1 MLNREM
7 IIEKANAQY
16 GWNLDAWNDDV
27 IEKFIDLDILG
38 IDDDAMLK
46 AIESGTLESEDD
58 LFDGSKILQSKP
70 KKKAKKTK
78 KPASTPKDNPFGM
91 FESAITQVVE
101 QQAEPIIDEVVN
113 ARLNAWVN
121 ENSNKITKKIEYIAP
136 SGKKMDDITHEEFEK
151 VETILQGNEPVL
163 LVGPAGTGKNH
174 LGQQIAEHLD
184 LDFYYTSS
192 VTMEHKMMGFI
203 DANGV
208 YHETPFFK
216 ASTLGGVLFIDEL
229 DNSDPEV
236 LKTTVNAAFDNGYV
250 DFPTGKVKVHE
261 NFRVIA
267 AANTFG
273 TGASYEYV
281 GANQLDAS
289 TLDRFMPVYIDY
301 SERIENALTDDEGL
315 LEFIRTFRS
324 ACVEY
329 GIHHVASYRAIRR
342 CTKFVD
348 ALGVVD
354 TLKGGLLKNLE
365 RDDMSMMV
373 NKFSGM
379 ADKWS
384 LAFVDIA
391 EGRC

>member
-58 LFDGSKILQSKP
+58 LFDGAKILQSKP
-70 KKKAKKTK
+70 KEKAKKTK

-136 SGKKMDDITHEEFEK
+136 SGKKMDEVTHSKFEEL
-151 VETILQGNEPVL
+151 VQIVQVNEPAL

-174 LGQQIAEHLD
+174 LAKQVA
-184 LDFYYTSS
+184 DFLGLEFYFANA
-192 VTMEHKMMGFI
+192 VTQEHKLTGFI
-203 DANGV
+203 DANGTF
-208 YHETPFFK
+208 HETQFYK
-216 ASTLGGVLFIDEL
+216 AFTNGGLFMFDEIDA
-229 DNSDPEV
+229 SDPDV
-236 LKTTVNAAFDNGYV
+236 LVTFNASLANGYM
-250 DFPTGKVKVHE
+250 DFPTGRVYANE
-261 NFRVIA
+261 NFRVVA

-273 TGASYEYV
+273 TGASYEYTGRV
-281 GANQLDAS
+281 QLDAA
-289 TLDRFMPVYIDY
+289 TLDRFAPIIIDY
-301 SERIENALTDDEGL
+301 DERIEDALTDDTDL
-315 LEFIRTFRS
+315 LDFIRLFRKS
-324 ACVEY
+324 CADY
-329 GIHHVASYRAIRR
+329 GINHIASYRAIQR
-342 CTKFVD
+342 CSKFHDLFGTVE
-348 ALGVVD
+348 ALKV
-354 TLKGGLLKNLE
+354 GLLKNLE
-365 RDDMSMMV
+365 RDDMNMLLDRFTDRV
-373 NKFSGM
+373 
-379 ADKWS
+379 DEWS
-384 LAFVDIA
+384 VAFCDVA
-391 EGRC
+391 RGC